1 MAPQSPEQSIEQ
13 STDQL
18 PPPAWTYAHTKTLM
32 NDLARFTY
40 FINHQVDNTSERDPR
55 RKELQDL
62 INKEVELD
70 DMMGHIAALHPEAKD
85 DAVVAEIQGVAQ
97 EIPTKKGVLPEH
109 LQPPYRD
116 TERKQMAREKTRMLK
131 HPDSTPETSGS
142 CETPETNT
150 PESAEGSHHDEGDK
164 DYVP

>member
-1 MAPQSPEQSIEQ
+1 MAPQPPEQSIEQ
-13 STDQL
+13 SIDEL
-18 PPPAWTYAHTKTLM
+18 PPPAWTYAHTATLQK
-32 NDLARFTY
+32 DIARFTY
-40 FINHQVDNTSERDPR
+40 FINHQVDNISEHDPR
-55 RKELQDL
+55 PQELLKL
-62 INKEVELD
+62 IKKEVELD
-70 DMMGHIAALHPEAKD
+70 DMMGHIAALHPQVID
-85 DAVVAEIQGVAQ
+85 YGVAGEIQGVAQ

-116 TERKQMAREKTRMLK
+116 TERKQRSREKTRMLK

-164 DYVP
+164 DHVP